1 MMTVIT
7 GKVSVM
13 TKMTL
18 EVDHD
23 QLTDWMVEELKQCYI
38 DHATHWKKEPDYSMQ
53 DQRVAIESAL
63 KVIRTWASVPGALV
77 PADVVK
83 LCDRNLK

>member
-38 DHATHWKKEPDYSMQ
+38 DHATHWKKEPDYDTLS
-53 DQRVAIESAL
+53 DALLTVIEHY
-63 KVIRTWASVPGALV
+63 SVQSEFEEWYETIKEL
-77 PADVVK
+77 
-83 LCDRNLK
+83 